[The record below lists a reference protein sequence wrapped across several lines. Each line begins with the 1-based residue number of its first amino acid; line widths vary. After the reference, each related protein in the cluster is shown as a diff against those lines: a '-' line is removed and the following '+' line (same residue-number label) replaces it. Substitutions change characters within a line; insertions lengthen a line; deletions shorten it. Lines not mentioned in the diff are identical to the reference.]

1 MKMALYLVKVANKNI
16 IMNKIIPLIIVTL
29 LSTFSFAQTE
39 KTASERAKNQTK
51 KMTEELKL
59 SNEQQ
64 SRIYEINLGINQKI
78 DGLKSSGLSEEE
90 KKKALN
96 HNNQARKEMIKGVL
110 TAEQNEVLEKK
121 LASRKVK
128 RQQMRKEVRKEIK
141 EEKKKKS
148 E

>member
-1 MKMALYLVKVANKNI
+1 MKNLTALFFGV
-16 IMNKIIPLIIVTL
+16 LISGSIL
-29 LSTFSFAQTE
+29 AQTE
-39 KTASERAKNQTK
+39 KSASERAKNQTK

-59 SNEQQ
+59 STEQQ

-78 DGLKSSGLSEEE
+78 DGVKTSKLSEEE
-90 KKKALN
+90 KRKALN
-96 HNNQARKEMIKGVL
+96 HNNQARKEMIEGVL

>member
-1 MKMALYLVKVANKNI
+1 MALSLVKVANKIII
-16 IMNKIIPLIIVTL
+16 IMKKIIPLIIGAL
-29 LSTFSFAQTE
+29 FSSFAFAQTE

-96 HNNQARKEMIKGVL
+96 HNNQARKEMIRGVL